1 LRERLAARD
10 GTRLVVAPI
19 LEPSEQLRDHQA
31 SVDVRLGS
39 RFYVA
44 EPTAEA
50 VIDTVERPDRRIRK
64 TLIFI
69 PFGKGIVLHPHQLL
83 LGETLEFVR
92 LPRDLMAYVVGRSSW
107 GRDGLIVATAVGIHP
122 GFGGPITLEL
132 RNLGEVS
139 VRLYPGDPIAQLFFH
154 YVDISAAAATA
165 PPSQFA
171 GAGGPRPGV
180 HRYRLTEQKL
190 RAAMNREAL
199 ASQTDTPVP
208 DPSRH
213 R

>member
-1 LRERLAARD
+1 MSALSGARVRERLSATDRS
-10 GTRLVVAPI
+10 RLIVAPL
-19 LEPSEQLRDHQA
+19 LEPGEQLKEDQA

-50 VIDTVERPDRRIRK
+50 VIDTVMDPERKIRK
-64 TLIFI
+64 TLMFV

-83 LGETLEFVR
+83 LGETLEFLR

-107 GRDGLIVATAVGIHP
+107 GRDGLIVATAVGVHP
-122 GFGGPITLEL
+122 GFAGPLTLEL

-154 YVDISAAAATA
+154 SVDTSASANAA

-180 HRYRLTEQKL
+180 HRYPLTAQKL
-190 RAAMNREAL
+190 GRAARK
-199 ASQTDTPVP
+199 ASP
-208 DPSRH
+208 
-213 R
+213 